1 MKEKVSKFTYPAL
14 SHYMYLTMLHI
25 LSLHIMTGY
34 SLNIQNSLIN
44 SITRKKKIG
53 SKLPAN
59 MHVYSFVNNKIIY
72 FKGLKFPEK
81 LEVP

>member
-14 SHYMYLTMLHI
+14 SHYLTMLHI

-81 LEVP
+81 LEIP